1 MRNGRRIICLILVL
15 ATALCGCGPEASD
28 EGEEIVLL
36 DPVGD
41 SSGWEAAAR
50 RNLYDA
56 DV

>member
-41 SSGWEAAAR
+41 SSGWEP
-50 RNLYDA
+50 
-56 DV
+56 